1 MIVIKH
7 LILSLLGG
15 TLVLTAS
22 AAPQEASAKV
32 RIRAV
37 LHDPM
42 KPFVEM
48 YVQGDAGNLIR
59 LNLAMEGLTKPQIVS
74 CPKSTLQL
82 YSSSTADP
90 AKPLA
95 NLLASVAVPEGV
107 KQAIIFIVPAGE
119 NDKAPYKL
127 MVLNDA
133 FDAFG
138 KGESRVINMTYLPL
152 AITAGEHSKEIAPA
166 SIVTV
171 PRVTKVNA
179 MNQAQTVF
187 YRKVDKDWVV
197 LSERPMQFTN
207 TLRNIF
213 LIYLM
218 PNVAEPQI
226 RTLIDTSTGK

>member
-7 LILSLLGG
+7 LIRS
-15 TLVLTAS
+15 VLAGAMVVTAS
-22 AAPQEASAKV
+22 AAPPEASAKV

-48 YVQGDAGNLIR
+48 YVQGATGNLIR
-59 LNLAMEGLTKPQIVS
+59 LNLAMEGLTKPQIVT
-74 CPKSTLQL
+74 CPKGTLQM

-95 NLLASVAVPEGV
+95 NLLASVAVPAGV

-119 NDKAPYKL
+119 KDKPPYKL

-138 KGESRVINMTYLPL
+138 KGESRVINMTSMPL
-152 AITAGEHSKEIAPA
+152 AIMAGEHSKEIAPA

-179 MNQAQTVF
+179 MNQAQTIF
-187 YRKVDKDWVV
+187 YHKVDKDWVV
-197 LSERPMQFTN
+197 LSERPMQYTN

-213 LIYLM
+213 LMYLM

-226 RTLIDTSTGK
+226 RTLIDTSTGQ